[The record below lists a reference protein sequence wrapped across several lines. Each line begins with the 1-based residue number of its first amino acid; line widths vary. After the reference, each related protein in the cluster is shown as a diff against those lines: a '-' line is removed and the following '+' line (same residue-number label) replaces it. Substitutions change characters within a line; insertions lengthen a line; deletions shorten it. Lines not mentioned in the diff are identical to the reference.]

1 MNRMP
6 RMKGLILLGVLLY
19 LGSLI
24 WFLPASFVWKQIQDQ
39 LPAQVTLE
47 GLTGTL
53 WSGHVS
59 RMQVQG
65 VDQGA
70 LRWDWQP
77 SGLLRGRIS
86 LDMFWQPRNGQ
97 VAAQLDVGLNA
108 LQLKNVDGRLD
119 AASMAA
125 VNKAPFVLAGHWLLD
140 VPLLELNDWQYV
152 GQADGQLIWENAAGG
167 LPNALALGHLMAE
180 LSGEEGW
187 LVFRLSDR
195 GGPLGLRGD
204 GRWRP
209 GQALALNT
217 QMQAR
222 ADADAALV
230 GGLGLLGRPDAQ
242 GWINWRVNLQ

>member
-1 MNRMP
+1 
-6 RMKGLILLGVLLY
+6 MKKMVSMKSVILLGVLLY

-24 WFLPASFVWKQIQDQ
+24 WYLPASFVWSRIQGQ

-53 WSGHVS
+53 WAGQVG

-77 SGLLRGRIS
+77 SGLLRGNIS
-86 LDMFWQPRNGQ
+86 LDLFWQPRNGQ
-97 VAAQLDVGLNA
+97 VTAQLDVGLGSIR
-108 LQLKNVDGRLD
+108 LKNVDGRLD

-125 VNKAPFVLAGHWLLD
+125 LNKAPFVLAGHWLLD
-140 VPLLELNDWQYV
+140 VPLLELNEFEYI
-152 GQADGQLIWENAAGG
+152 GQAEGQLVWENAAGG
-167 LPNALALGHLMAE
+167 LPNALPLGHLTAD
-180 LSGEEGW
+180 LNGEDGW
-187 LVFRLSDR
+187 LVFHLADR

-230 GGLGLLGRPDAQ
+230 GGLTLLGKPNAQ
-242 GWINWRVNLQ
+242 GWTSWRINLQ